1 MRNSGDYMGKQ
12 ERAKA
17 RLNKDAGNKFGTFGG
32 VFTPSILTIF
42 GVIMF
47 MRANFVIGEA
57 GIFYTLLILLAA
69 KAITFLTSLSIAAI
83 ATNMQV
89 RGGGAYFMISR
100 VLGAEFG
107 GAIGLAL
114 FFAQALSVPFYLL
127 GFTEALVRAFPGLT
141 SHFSIIALI
150 SAGFLFFVAYV
161 GAEWAIKTQFVIM
174 AVLFSAIVVFMLG
187 AWNNFSMETLN
198 ANWSAAYTN
207 TSDGSPYS
215 FWIVFAIF
223 FPAVTG
229 ILAGINMSGDL
240 KDPAKSI
247 PVGTLYAIGV
257 GAFVYFLQIVIC
269 GGAFARADLIE
280 KPYQTLVSN
289 AFLGAGFLVAAGVY
303 AATLSSALGSFLGAP
318 RILQA
323 VARDGIVERLK
334 PFGVGAPKTD
344 EPRRA
349 LILTGIITVAV
360 ILWAGNETG
369 GGALNIVAAIITMF
383 FLYTYGMVN
392 LAAFIEAYGANP
404 SFRPRF
410 RWFHWLAALVGAAGC
425 VGAAFLIDSKAA
437 LGAVVLLWL
446 LLRYV
451 RNRKLKSSF
460 GDARRGFFFTAVR
473 DNLLRL
479 RNMEEDSRNWRPTIL
494 VFSGNPQSRETLV
507 SYAVWL
513 ESGRGIVIL
522 ANILLGKIEELCRK
536 REAAVKQ
543 LKMFCVEK
551 NIQAFPQVVVAPEV
565 STGVSMFI
573 QGSSLAPIRPNLTMF
588 GWVTDLKLVHNF
600 LSYLRE
606 ADLMKMGQVLIK
618 DGGLPDPK
626 KKKRIDLWWRG
637 RKNGSL
643 MMVLAHLLIENWEW
657 SRSKVRVLR
666 VIENE
671 AGKQPALEAME
682 ELIHAARVEATAET
696 IVSDE
701 AFVKVLHQNSSDADC
716 VFLGFDIPEVEH
728 EEAWFN
734 AFNSMVADLPTTIL
748 VHSYTEEGLLE

>member
-1 MRNSGDYMGKQ
+1 MGKQ

-17 RLNKDAGNKFGTFGG
+17 RLNKEAGNKFGTFGG

-47 MRANFVIGEA
+47 MRTNFVIGEA
-57 GIFYTLLILLAA
+57 GIFYSLLILFAA
-69 KAITFLTSLSIAAI
+69 KSITFLTSLSIAAI

-127 GFTEALVRAFPGLT
+127 GFTEALVRAFPGLAGY
-141 SHFSIIALI
+141 FSIVALA
-150 SAGFLFFVAYV
+150 SAALLFIVAYV
-161 GAEWAIKTQFVIM
+161 GADWAIKTQFVIM
-174 AVLFSAIVVFMLG
+174 IVLFTAIAVFMLG
-187 AWNNFSMETLN
+187 AWNNFSVATFK
-198 ANWSAAYTN
+198 ANWAAEFTPS
-207 TSDGSPYS
+207 TDGHPYS
-215 FWIVFAIF
+215 FWVIFAIF

-240 KDPAKSI
+240 KEPAKSI

-257 GAFVYFLQIVIC
+257 GALVYFLQIVVC
-269 GGAFARADLIE
+269 GGAFSRADLIA

-323 VARDGIVERLK
+323 VARDGIVEKLK

-349 LILTGIITVAV
+349 LALTGIITVAV
-360 ILWAGNETG
+360 ILWAGNENG
-369 GGALNIVAAIITMF
+369 GSALNIVAAIITMF

-410 RWFHWLAALVGAAGC
+410 RWFHWSAALAGAVGC

-437 LGAVVLLWL
+437 LGAVVLLWM

-451 RNRKLKSSF
+451 RNRKLKSNF

-513 ESGRGIVIL
+513 ESGKGIVIL
-522 ANILLGKIEELCRK
+522 ANILLGKIEELSRQ
-536 REAAVKQ
+536 REVAVRQ
-543 LKMFCVEK
+543 LKMFCEEK
-551 NIQAFPQVVVAPEV
+551 NIEAFPQVVVAPEV
-565 STGVSMFI
+565 STGVSMFL
-573 QGSSLAPIRPNLTMF
+573 QGSSLGPIKPNLAMF
-588 GWVTDLKLVHNF
+588 GWITDYKLIKSY

-606 ADLMKMGQVLIK
+606 ANLMQIGQVLIK

-626 KKKRIDLWWRG
+626 KDKRIDLWWRG

-643 MMVLAHLLIENWEW
+643 MMVLAHLLLKNWEW
-657 SRSKVRVLR
+657 SGSSVRVLR

-682 ELIHAARVEATAET
+682 ELIHSARVDAIAET
-696 IVSDE
+696 IVADE
-701 AFVKVLHQNSSDADC
+701 PFVKVLHQNSSDADC
-716 VFLGFDIPEVEH
+716 VFLGFEIPDVEH
-728 EEAWFN
+728 EESWFK
-734 AFNSMVADLPTTIL
+734 AFDSMVKDLPTTIL
-748 VHSYTEEGLLE
+748 VNSYSEESLLE